1 MLKNAL
7 AFVAVRDISTGT
19 CWYSKLLGREPDVRP
34 MANLAEWKFEAG
46 GWLQVNENEPLAGK
60 SSVTLVETNIDE
72 RMGMLREA
80 GITPAS
86 FVKGASVSVII
97 IHDPDGNQI
106 VFAQGKDETHRST
119 T

>member
-19 CWYSKLLGREPDVRP
+19 RWYSKLLGREPDVRP

-60 SSVTLVETNIDE
+60 SSVTLVETDIDE
-72 RMGMLREA
+72 RMEMLTKA
-80 GITPAS
+80 GITPTS
-86 FVKGASVSVII
+86 FMQGDAVGVVII
-97 IHDPDGNQI
+97 NDPDGNQ
-106 VFAQGKDETHRST
+106 
-119 T
+119 